1 MAANPKPSP
10 IQNDAENA
18 PSADSDSCNS
28 PIDPTAPAGS
38 KTSLGAKSDC
48 NGRPSSG
55 DSVVD
60 AMDEAG
66 PLKNPPNDI
75 EGRG

>member
-10 IQNDAENA
+10 IQNDAENT
-18 PSADSDSCNS
+18 PSAGADSCNS
-28 PIDPTAPAGS
+28 PIDPNAPAGS
-38 KTSLGAKSDC
+38 KNSLGSKSDC
-48 NGRPSSG
+48 NGRPSSDG
-55 DSVVD
+55 SVVE

-66 PLKNPPNDI
+66 PLKNSPNDV